1 MEDKGPPLESLSPGG
16 VSKVLNKQTFKCHLS
31 AWERAKSIQGPF
43 QKPDMKLTSKSVI
56 TQHTESDTQTK
67 SSSIFQQAS
76 KHEGLK
82 VVSQIHQHSEVST
95 KCFKSLEGTDGSIPS
110 CSFQKASKLFSCHH
124 APPSGLEESFIFE
137 QESEQENPQKMPP
150 IQEQSDSSI
159 SKVGEQNACPNIQEK
174 YSAPRAPVFKKVTK
188 VSVLKI
194 PAVQDNMTRKSL
206 TSSSEHELVST
217 TKSSGLAQPAFNHS
231 SSSAFTHVFT
241 QKNRPTFSKPVFVA
255 RPTNSNSKSQSKSN
269 AITDKIP
276 AGNDP
281 TSKDKIIPLRP
292 TFCKKQAS
300 ASKPLLETQPNKR
313 ERSPTLINTGTSE
326 AVKNLVSSSSDIN
339 ITKMKYINKTIL
351 EEPFPG
357 VMKKDFSDNSVQ
369 KTKKIDNQ
377 HCSNSKEHIRFAKQ
391 TNTSEVKNAEKR
403 LGNKERSTVKR
414 SLKGVVWARVQG
426 ALWWPA
432 MVDIDPDYK
441 KYMWLNDIATSP
453 ISYHVT
459 FFGEPVTRAW
469 VTPMNMKPF
478 EKSDTYER
486 FLMCESKEK
495 ISITHLREAVD
506 SAHQALDM
514 DLQCRRKTFAFVVRF
529 NGKLKAKHS
538 RSSNDCSQKLNKA
551 KRKKVSLTNNKQ
563 SETWPPS
570 PHGHNLPDI
579 IPTGEYE
586 FNRIKSSTPVE
597 KPAFKRKLWNASD
610 LFSEKSVSPVQ
621 ESENCPTVSKRFA
634 IIQRGKCDK
643 RETKQRGHVSCSKQ
657 GEFSWQS
664 DRDQSG
670 ENVDEKGKQS
680 GDSADK
686 KGIYE
691 EPKKKKKFE
700 CDKYLEDDIGKKIKA
715 KNHCTKCS
723 ANSNTKQ
730 DKFEKQ
736 DKEEEVEEEN
746 GGLFKKQ
753 VEYEEQGDDY
763 EDENEE
769 KCDNVNKKQSKK
781 KCIFKKC
788 NTDGDSEE
796 PNNKDGEYM
805 EQEDTNSNYEH
816 PSGKDGKNREF
827 CNKDGTDGNNELNN
841 ECDVQVQ
848 DDTIVDDELY
858 NKDANYEEVYNGG
871 DDEEHSNK
879 GSDYEEVYNGGDEE
893 CCSKDAEYEESCNGD
908 KEPYNKD
915 ADFEIYN
922 GDEEH
927 CIKNVDYKGYS
938 GGGDEEPCNK
948 DVEYE
953 DYNSGGEEHC
963 NKNADYEEGY
973 NDGEEEHCNKNADYE
988 EGYNDGEEEHC
999 NKNADYEEGYNDGEE
1014 EHCNKNADYEE
1025 GYNDGEEE
1033 HCNKNADYEEGY
1045 NDGEEEH
1052 CNKNADYEEGYN
1064 DGEEEHC
1071 NKNADHEQD
1080 YNGGGGD
1087 ESCNKDAD
1095 YEGYNGNED
1104 EHCSKDAD
1112 YEGYNGDGCDEPCNK
1127 DAGNET
1133 DTFVDDKHKEPDN
1146 HKGEYK
1152 EKDNIA
1158 EYERSSDGEYEP
1170 WEDDD
1175 CGNQNNDGEF
1185 DNDDG
1190 NKECDKNNNSECED
1204 QDNSDDECENQDINS
1219 EYEDEKGDC
1228 EEPKKNDGNLGSEND
1243 ELNNNEHQDND
1254 DYEEQDYDEG
1264 DNAEDGE
1271 NDDFDNQNNG
1281 YEQGE
1286 SYEDNDKQYDSGD
1299 SEEQGSEA
1307 RKEHSKDS
1315 EDEGDSKDACENQE
1329 INHVEYKD
1337 DDKGDYEESKEND
1350 ENRGSENVEQYNNSE
1365 YKDNGEYHEE
1375 QDFDDEKDNAE
1386 NEEHDFEKQ
1395 NK

>member
-1 MEDKGPPLESLSPGG
+1 
-16 VSKVLNKQTFKCHLS
+16 
-31 AWERAKSIQGPF
+31 
-43 QKPDMKLTSKSVI
+43 
-56 TQHTESDTQTK
+56 
-67 SSSIFQQAS
+67 
-76 KHEGLK
+76 
-82 VVSQIHQHSEVST
+82 
-95 KCFKSLEGTDGSIPS
+95 
-110 CSFQKASKLFSCHH
+110 
-124 APPSGLEESFIFE
+124 
-137 QESEQENPQKMPP
+137 
-150 IQEQSDSSI
+150 
-159 SKVGEQNACPNIQEK
+159 
-174 YSAPRAPVFKKVTK
+174 
-188 VSVLKI
+188 
-194 PAVQDNMTRKSL
+194 
-206 TSSSEHELVST
+206 
-217 TKSSGLAQPAFNHS
+217 
-231 SSSAFTHVFT
+231 
-241 QKNRPTFSKPVFVA
+241 
-255 RPTNSNSKSQSKSN
+255 
-269 AITDKIP
+269 
-276 AGNDP
+276 
-281 TSKDKIIPLRP
+281 
-292 TFCKKQAS
+292 
-300 ASKPLLETQPNKR
+300 
-313 ERSPTLINTGTSE
+313 
-326 AVKNLVSSSSDIN
+326 
-339 ITKMKYINKTIL
+339 
-351 EEPFPG
+351 
-357 VMKKDFSDNSVQ
+357 
-369 KTKKIDNQ
+369 
-377 HCSNSKEHIRFAKQ
+377 
-391 TNTSEVKNAEKR
+391 
-403 LGNKERSTVKR
+403 
-414 SLKGVVWARVQG
+414 
-426 ALWWPA
+426 

-453 ISYHVT
+453 
-459 FFGEPVTRAW
+459 
-469 VTPMNMKPF
+469 
-478 EKSDTYER
+478 
-486 FLMCESKEK
+486 EK

-1112 YEGYNGDGCDEPCNK
+1112 YEGYNGGGCDEPCNK

-1133 DTFVDDKHKEPDN
+1133 DTFLDDKHKEPDN

-1395 NK
+1395 NNEHGENYEDNDKQYESGVYEEQGNEDRKEYGKDSKYKVQDHKIAYKKQSDFVGECEKGDNEDCVKSCTLHVKGGYSDHRKQEQCCFEYERQNDHMQHNYKLKIKDNNDKDGMYKDGSDSENGKQGSNKGGLRRHSDNQEQGDSETDEQSCCMCEGSAYDADSEDEEYSDNVQDHKVNLDVSGVFKYEGEASFEGDQEKRKSEDFTVLKNILKTDKNIHGSNVAVKLEKNKKQCDLNEITGESKDEKCTIKVDNQAVEIDDSKYQYISRYKHRGQGDLTSACELSKNGKQVDQVRCEVISESEPEMLDESYSDSLSALGIPMHKSLRNSPELFKSFRDERDILRSNTSCKNNKDLSGYVSPTDAYFVSGCVSPVGKHLDRSNYPSDHEHTALYRFSSRHLKKYREEEKSKPSASSSCKEDTVKVNVSISKSHLRQELCLPIKKNRPSSPDSGENDVSQEIQLKYNEL